1 MFNQALTFGVSTAGA
16 YGLDGALI
24 GKWKK
29 ATNRFAELYTGD
41 KDITGKIDAINKELK
56 AKGKNKIDLVDYAA
70 DYLQDKTLVNRLKG
84 MDIAKKLLIFTLIY
98 RYLVP
103 VAVTPIA
110 NTLGDK
116 YLAYKKEKEN
126 KLNA

>member
-1 MFNQALTFGVSTAGA
+1 
-16 YGLDGALI
+16 
-24 GKWKK
+24 
-29 ATNRFAELYTGD
+29 
-41 KDITGKIDAINKELK
+41 
-56 AKGKNKIDLVDYAA
+56 
-70 DYLQDKTLVNRLKG
+70 